1 MPERT
6 PYREFQTKVVGV
18 TFENADGAS
27 RQSIISR
34 CGIGEDIELVRE
46 PDNPHDANAV
56 AVTRRRTGE
65 QIGYLSRDVA
75 GRFVEQA
82 ESGQEFSAEICEI
95 IGGGGWFSKESFGVV
110 LKIGVYHPEGD
121 DQ

>member
-6 PYREFQTKVVGV
+6 PDREFQTKVVGV
-18 TFENADGAS
+18 TFENADGAT
-27 RQSIISR
+27 RQRIIAK
-34 CGIGEDIELVRE
+34 CGIGEDIDLVPE

-56 AVTRRRTGE
+56 AVKRRGTGE

-75 GRFVEQA
+75 GRLVEQA
-82 ESGQEFSAEICEI
+82 ESGTAFSAEIHEI
-95 IGGGGWFSKESFGVV
+95 IGGGGWFSKESRGVI
-110 LKIGVYHPEGD
+110 LRIGVYHPEGD

>member
-1 MPERT
+1 MPKRI
-6 PYREFQTKVVGV
+6 PRREFQTKVVGV
-18 TFENADGAS
+18 TFTNADGAP
-27 RQSIISR
+27 RQRIIAK
-34 CGIGEDIELVRE
+34 CGIGEDIELVPE

-75 GRFVEQA
+75 GRLVEQA
-82 ESGQEFSAEICEI
+82 ESGMEFSAEIHEI
-95 IGGGGWFSKESFGVV
+95 IGGGSWFSKKSLGVI
-110 LKIGVYHPEGD
+110 LKIGVLHPEGD